1 MVDVAATIRMRLNP
15 ENAFIDA
22 IVYLASA
29 LHADDEDETCAY
41 LRRAYE
47 FGEMTRRH
55 PVYRKAFK
63 AVCRATLHYL
73 FGQRD
78 DEDDLMPTDED
89 KDPTEGM
96 TLDQIEAAIRKRV
109 AAAERMKAEHDRF
122 VQLGID
128 RFGDEFVKLLE
139 STPDR
144 PADSD

>member
-1 MVDVAATIRMRLNP
+1 
-15 ENAFIDA
+15 
-22 IVYLASA
+22 
-29 LHADDEDETCAY
+29 
-41 LRRAYE
+41 
-47 FGEMTRRH
+47 
-55 PVYRKAFK
+55 
-63 AVCRATLHYL
+63 
-73 FGQRD
+73 
-78 DEDDLMPTDED
+78 MPTDED
-89 KDPTEGM
+89 KGPTEGM